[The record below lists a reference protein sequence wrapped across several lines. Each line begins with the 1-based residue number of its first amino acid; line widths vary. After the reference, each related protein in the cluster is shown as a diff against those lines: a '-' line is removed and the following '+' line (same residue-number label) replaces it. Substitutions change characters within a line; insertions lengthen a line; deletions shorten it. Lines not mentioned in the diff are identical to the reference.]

1 MNIDDRLTISRRIVR
16 GLTLALI
23 AIVLILVANSF
34 MALTGRGLYAQEP
47 APAVDPVTQCRAYIE
62 LVAKDRANAQTEASY
77 FAARV
82 QALQEANTALEEK
95 VKKLEA
101 KPDSPAKGTK

>member
-1 MNIDDRLTISRRIVR
+1 
-16 GLTLALI
+16 
-23 AIVLILVANSF
+23 
-34 MALTGRGLYAQEP
+34 
-47 APAVDPVTQCRAYIE
+47 
-62 LVAKDRANAQTEASY
+62 
-77 FAARV
+77 V